1 MSGKNLAYI
10 GINHEY
16 CTTFA
21 GSLSASLSHPNHKC
35 FFMIEYLKGDVTE
48 LTPTTAVIECN
59 GVGYACNISLYTYD
73 KLQVGKA
80 FKIYVSETIREDA
93 HLLYGFISK
102 QERAVY
108 ELLITVSGVGPNTA
122 RLILSS
128 LAPDELVAVVSTGN
142 DRQLK
147 AVKGIGAKTAQ
158 RIIVDLR
165 DKIAATGIA
174 AATAEASPIVASN
187 ETADEAI
194 SALIAL
200 GYPQAAAQKCVN
212 QLLAKEPAL
221 TVQALIKAGLHM
233 L

>member
-1 MSGKNLAYI
+1 VRF
-10 GINHEY
+10 
-16 CTTFA
+16 FA
-21 GSLSASLSHPNHKC
+21 GFASGIQVSIYLKSSA
-35 FFMIEYLKGDVTE
+35 MIEYLKGEVTE
-48 LTPTTAVIECN
+48 LTPTIAVIECH

-73 KLQVGKA
+73 KLQVGRACKL
-80 FKIYVSETIREDA
+80 YVSENIREDA

-108 ELLITVSGVGPNTA
+108 ELLITVSGVGPSTA

-147 AVKGIGAKTAQ
+147 SVKGIGAKTAQ

-165 DKIAATGIA
+165 DKISTTGIA
-174 AATAEASPIVASN
+174 AATADKSPIIASN
-187 ETADEAI
+187 ETADEAV
-194 SALIAL
+194 SALVAL
-200 GYPQAAAQKCVN
+200 GYPQAAAQKCVT
-212 QLLAKEPAL
+212 QLLSKEPSL
-221 TVQALIKAGLHM
+221 SVQALIKAGLHM